1 MKMARMKGLGMGMDA
16 LYSENDTES
25 KAYRTLRLTEIAP
38 NKYQP
43 RTDFDD
49 EAISTLADSIKQ
61 HGVLQPL
68 IVRPL
73 ETGGYQIIAG
83 ERRWRAARIAGLDEV
98 PVVIKRLN
106 DKQTMELALVENLQ
120 RENLNPVEEA
130 LGYRELIETYGYT
143 QEQVAKIV
151 SKSRP
156 AVANSLRILSLG
168 EAILKMVRDGDVSL
182 GHAKVLV
189 GIEDESVRNELAL
202 KVKRDL
208 LTVRNLEDL
217 AKTSQTAKKPKHPQ
231 KKEVFLKEIELSLAE
246 TTGRKVTVSGKNG
259 KGKLEIEFYSEE
271 DLAAIAKLLEK
282 LNG

>member
-1 MKMARMKGLGMGMDA
+1 MARMKGLGMGMDA
-16 LYSENDTES
+16 LYSQNDTES

-189 GIEDESVRNELAL
+189 GIEDEAVRNELAL

-217 AKTSQTAKKPKHPQ
+217 AKASQTAKKPKQPQ
-231 KKEVFLKEIELSLAE
+231 KKDVFLKEIELSLAE
-246 TTGRKVTVSGKNG
+246 TTGRKVTVSGKKG